1 MIRES
6 EIGTAFDD
14 FLREGGLLSGAEERA
29 MREIIRDQ
37 VKDAVSGAVGA
48 RLPARARKMR
58 A

>member
-14 FLREGGLLSGAEERA
+14 FLREKGLLAAAEERA
-29 MREIIRDQ
+29 MREIIKDQ
-37 VKDAVSGAVGA
+37 VKGSISGTAGA
-48 RLPARARKMR
+48 RLPARTRKMR